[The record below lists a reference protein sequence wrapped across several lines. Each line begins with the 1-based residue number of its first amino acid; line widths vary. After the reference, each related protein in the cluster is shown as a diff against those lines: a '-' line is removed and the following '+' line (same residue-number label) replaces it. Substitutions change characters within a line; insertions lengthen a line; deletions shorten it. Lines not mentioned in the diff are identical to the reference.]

1 MIMKLKMEILIWKLV
16 HRALL
21 LAVGSAILAFG
32 ISCRGAKV
40 LASDSKLNPA
50 PTMGEKSNWGYEI
63 KFPQSLFAQSIGH
76 QVTFMMTAIPDT
88 TIPRKLTEEFR
99 FTSLQ
104 LYAD

>member
-40 LASDSKLNPA
+40 L
-50 PTMGEKSNWGYEI
+50 Y
-63 KFPQSLFAQSIGH
+63 
-76 QVTFMMTAIPDT
+76 
-88 TIPRKLTEEFR
+88 
-99 FTSLQ
+99 
-104 LYAD
+104 